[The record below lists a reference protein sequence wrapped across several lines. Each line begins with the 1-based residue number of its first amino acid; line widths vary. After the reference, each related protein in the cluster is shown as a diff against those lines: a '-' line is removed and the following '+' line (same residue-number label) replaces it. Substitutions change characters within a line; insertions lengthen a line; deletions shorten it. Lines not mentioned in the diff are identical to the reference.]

1 MTLAAA
7 ADEIVDDSGN
17 LSLMTLHTA
26 KGLEFDQVFMIGI
39 EQGTLPHVRAFDEPG
54 GLQEE
59 RRLMYVG
66 MTRAK
71 KSSPSPM
78 PAANGIWFNGIY
90 GTLELSF

>member
-1 MTLAAA
+1 
-7 ADEIVDDSGN
+7 
-17 LSLMTLHTA
+17 MTLHTA
-26 KGLEFDQVFMIGI
+26 KGLEFDQVFMIGL

-71 KSSPSPM
+71 QRLHAFTRL
-78 PAANGIWFNGIY
+78 AANSLWFDCVNGP
-90 GTLELSF
+90 L